1 MFGHISILIEA
12 STVGSPPSGH
22 FPAIPALLSLYNLKY
37 MEEYRQRK
45 GHRTKRLQPA
55 DYCPELPLDLADPK
69 DSATDSYRR
78 SRIRKG
84 HSQRP
89 WRYSCGCMRRKR
101 SPSARRR
108 LLIKELRLAFEPESL
123 Y

>member
-1 MFGHISILIEA
+1 MY
-12 STVGSPPSGH
+12 GH
-22 FPAIPALLSLYNLKY
+22 FPAIPALCSPSNHKY

-45 GHRTKRLQPA
+45 SRRTKRLHPA
-55 DYCPELPLDLADPK
+55 DYCPELPLNLADPK
-69 DSATDSYRR
+69 DSAADCYRR

-89 WRYSCGCMRRKR
+89 WRYSCDCMRRMR

-108 LLIKELRLAFEPESL
+108 LLIKELRLALEPESL